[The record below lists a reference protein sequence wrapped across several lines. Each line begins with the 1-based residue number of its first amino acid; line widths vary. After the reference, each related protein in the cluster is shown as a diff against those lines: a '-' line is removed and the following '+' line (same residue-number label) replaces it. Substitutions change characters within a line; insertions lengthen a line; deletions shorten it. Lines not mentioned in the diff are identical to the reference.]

1 MHYTCK
7 TYSVKLHKEII
18 MKKFWNFLWRF
29 MFKKR
34 EKIDT
39 RVCTKWWKHHTKIF
53 HIALSTMSVF
63 SLALLAMIIYW
74 LRNWQWLRN
83 LIACL
88 HLRPNLYHRFIFN
101 LDHAKLFVKTNIIIY
116 RLFDFLIFFFFT
128 KAWHARKTRC
138 FMMKSFNHCLKR
150 KNDYLVLCQQ
160 IYNH

>member
-1 MHYTCK
+1 MKFLYEDTCLK
-7 TYSVKLHKEII
+7 KEKILIHVFVLSDENITLRYSILRCRQWVY
-18 MKKFWNFLWRF
+18 FLWHCWR
-29 MFKKR
+29 
-34 EKIDT
+34 
-39 RVCTKWWKHHTKIF
+39 W
-53 HIALSTMSVF
+53 L
-63 SLALLAMIIYW
+63 YW